1 MRKVCF
7 AGPKDSAL
15 NLFFICCFV
24 VASFNFSFFSLS
36 SPQDILQEEKK
47 RKKEAGYKS
56 TFGVPVC
63 FRILQSAVM
72 RGKQQKK
79 GDFFFFVPQR
89 EIATRLLAV
98 QACRFTFSLCAPEH
112 SLGLERQGNW
122 AC

>member
-24 VASFNFSFFSLS
+24 VASFNFSFFFVFFTSRH
-36 SPQDILQEEKK
+36 ITRGKKK
-47 RKKEAGYKS
+47 RKEAGYKS

-79 GDFFFFVPQR
+79 GDFFFFRASEGDSDSSPR
-89 EIATRLLAV
+89 CT
-98 QACRFTFSLCAPEH
+98 SL
-112 SLGLERQGNW
+112 
-122 AC
+122 